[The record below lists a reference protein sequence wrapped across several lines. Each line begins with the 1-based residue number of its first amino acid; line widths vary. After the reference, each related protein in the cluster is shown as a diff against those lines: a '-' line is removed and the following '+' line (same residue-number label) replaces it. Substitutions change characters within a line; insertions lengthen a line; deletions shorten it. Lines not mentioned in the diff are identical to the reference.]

1 MMFGHLALIA
11 AAIFAG
17 AALYVSVV
25 EQPARL
31 LLDDRALL
39 TEWQPSY
46 KRGAA
51 MQAPLALLGCL
62 LGVIAWWQTS
72 HPGFLVGAVAMIAP
86 WPWTLIGIKPTNDA
100 LLATRPDQAGPQTR
114 ALVVKWSGLHGVR
127 TALGALATAAFL
139 WAWVSALQK
148 LGIDHSNVTFYT
160 TFFQPVWALFFLPI
174 AFLFNPKE
182 FMGIFKFKTAKVLL
196 AIGGLDVIQTVAQ
209 NVAFT
214 LALPVYVTAIG
225 STSLLFAALFG
236 AYFFKEK
243 VGNKL
248 LPIGIIVVG
257 VPQQTAGKNESE
269 GFGKRQS

>member
-39 TEWQPSY
+39 TEWKPSY

-72 HPGFLVGAVAMIAP
+72 HPGFLVGAIAMIAP

-100 LLATRPDQAGPQTR
+100 LLATGSDQAGPQTR
-114 ALVVKWSGLHGVR
+114 ALVVKWGGLHGVR

-139 WAWVSALQK
+139 WACMS
-148 LGIDHSNVTFYT
+148 
-160 TFFQPVWALFFLPI
+160 
-174 AFLFNPKE
+174 
-182 FMGIFKFKTAKVLL
+182 
-196 AIGGLDVIQTVAQ
+196 
-209 NVAFT
+209 
-214 LALPVYVTAIG
+214 
-225 STSLLFAALFG
+225 
-236 AYFFKEK
+236 
-243 VGNKL
+243 
-248 LPIGIIVVG
+248 
-257 VPQQTAGKNESE
+257 
-269 GFGKRQS
+269 R